1 MNGFSSPKEISEA
14 TLGAAETKAGLP
26 VYKKLILGFLAG
38 MYIAFGA
45 VGFLTLTT
53 ALSGDLAG
61 FGKFFGACVFP
72 VGLMLVVICGAE
84 LFTGNVL
91 MTLGVYAK
99 RIDLAGLFGNW
110 VFVYIGNAVGSIF
123 AAFLVSQ
130 SGLFAAG
137 AMNTT
142 IVNLGIA
149 KTTAGFLP
157 LFCKGILCNILVDLA
172 VWYATGAKDIAGK
185 ALACFFPIM
194 LFVLSGYEHCVA
206 NMFYLPLAQFS
217 GAPITGAAVWL
228 GNILPV
234 TLGNILGGMLVT
246 CCYYFAYV
254 RQSK

>member
-14 TLGAAETKAGLP
+14 TLGAAETKAALP
-26 VYKKLILGFLAG
+26 VYKKLTLGFLAG
-38 MYIAFGA
+38 MYIALGA
-45 VGFLTLTT
+45 VGFLTLTS
-53 ALSGDLAG
+53 ALTGELAG
-61 FGKFFGACVFP
+61 LGKFLGACVFP

-99 RIDLAGLFGNW
+99 KIDLKGLFGNW
-110 VFVYIGNAVGSIF
+110 CFVYIANAVGSIF
-123 AAFLVSQ
+123 AAFVVWQ
-130 SGLFAAG
+130 SGLFSSE
-137 AMNTT
+137 AMNAT
-142 IVNLGIA
+142 IVNLGVA
-149 KTTAGFLP
+149 KTSASFLG

-206 NMFYLPLAQFS
+206 NMFYLPLAQMA
-217 GAPITGAAVWL
+217 GAPITAAGVWL

-234 TLGNILGGMLVT
+234 TLGNIVGGMIIT
-246 CCYYFAYV
+246 TCYYFAYV